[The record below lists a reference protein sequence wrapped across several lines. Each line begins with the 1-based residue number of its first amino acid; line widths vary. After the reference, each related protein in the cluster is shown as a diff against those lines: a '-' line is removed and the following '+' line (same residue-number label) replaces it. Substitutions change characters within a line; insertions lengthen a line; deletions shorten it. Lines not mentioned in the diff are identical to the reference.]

1 MMKKK
6 LLTGALSAAM
16 LVTLCVPRTLLT
28 KAEIT
33 SHVLVCE
40 KEEHTHSAK
49 CYGPSEELTC
59 GQEESEGHKHDDN
72 CYKEEPVLTCTREE
86 GEDHNHDD
94 NCYTIKCELTCGEK
108 ESAGH
113 THSDSC
119 YKKELTC
126 GLEEHKHDKACYETV
141 EEETE
146 EETTAPETEAST
158 DAEETE
164 APETKESTEAAETET
179 TAAEETTGAETPE
192 TSETS
197 ETKETEAREC
207 TCGTEDGIHDEDC
220 PLYKETSKAT
230 ASNATTP
237 TAPPAPVTQVHIEG
251 CTDDCTGE
259 NCACPCHKMS
269 LFDRLMTC
277 ETLEQLY
284 ALADATP
291 EEELRALTD
300 EENAQIEGKIAA
312 FVLDDFHAK
321 EKEREVVNTVID
333 EPEISE
339 ITCPAVNFDLV
350 APFGAPVEG

>member
-33 SHVLVCE
+33 RPVLVCE
-40 KEEHTHSAK
+40 KEEHTHSAE
-49 CYGPSEELTC
+49 CYEISEEPTC
-59 GQEESEGHKHDDN
+59 GQEESEGHKHDDS
-72 CYKEEPVLTCTREE
+72 CYIEEQVLTCTREE
-86 GEDHNHDD
+86 GEDHTHDES
-94 NCYTIKCELTCGEK
+94 CYTTKRTLTCEEK

-119 YKKELTC
+119 YKKELIC
-126 GLEEHKHDKACYETV
+126 SLEEHNHDKACYETV

-158 DAEETE
+158 DAEAETE
-164 APETKESTEAAETET
+164 ESTEAAET

-237 TAPPAPVTQVHIEG
+237 TTPPAPVTQVHIEG

-284 ALADATP
+284 ALVDAAS
-291 EEELRALTD
+291 EDELLALTED
-300 EENAQIEGKIAA
+300 ENVQIAIKIEALEPEPYPA
-312 FVLDDFHAK
+312 V
-321 EKEREVVNTVID
+321 VID
-333 EPEISE
+333 DTVEDTVQSE
-339 ITCPAVNFDLV
+339 IVSLGVNISDV
-350 APFGAPVEG
+350 APFRAPVEGGR

>member
-28 KAEIT
+28 KAETT
-33 SHVLVCE
+33 SPVLVCE
-40 KEEHTHSAK
+40 KEEHTHSAE
-49 CYGPSEELTC
+49 CYEISDEPTC
-59 GQEESEGHKHDDN
+59 GQEESEGHKHDDS
-72 CYKEEPVLTCTREE
+72 CYIEEQVLTCTREE
-86 GEDHNHDD
+86 GEDHTHDES
-94 NCYTIKCELTCGEK
+94 CYTTKRTLICEVE

-119 YKKELTC
+119 YKKELIC
-126 GLEEHKHDKACYETV
+126 SLEEHNHDKACYDTV

-158 DAEETE
+158 DAEAETE
-164 APETKESTEAAETET
+164 ESTEAAETET
-179 TAAEETTGAETPE
+179 TAAEETTGAETPA

-237 TAPPAPVTQVHIEG
+237 TTPPAPVTSVHIEG
-251 CTDDCTGE
+251 CTDECTGE
-259 NCACPCHKMS
+259 DCNCPCHRMS
-269 LFDRLMTC
+269 LFDRVMTC
-277 ETLEQLY
+277 ETLEDICKIL
-284 ALADATP
+284 DAST
-291 EEELRALTD
+291 EEEWNALS
-300 EENAQIEGKIAA
+300 EEEIAQINVKIEALEPEPYPA
-312 FVLDDFHAK
+312 V
-321 EKEREVVNTVID
+321 VID
-333 EPEISE
+333 DTVEDTVQSE
-339 ITCPAVNFDLV
+339 IVSLGVNISDV
-350 APFGAPVEG
+350 APFRAPVEGGR

>member
-33 SHVLVCE
+33 RPVLVCE
-40 KEEHTHSAK
+40 KEEHTHSAE
-49 CYGPSEELTC
+49 CYEISEEPTC
-59 GQEESEGHKHDDN
+59 GQEESEGHKHDDS
-72 CYKEEPVLTCTREE
+72 CYIEEQVLTCTREE
-86 GEDHNHDD
+86 GEDHTHDES
-94 NCYTIKCELTCGEK
+94 CYTTKRTLICEVE

-119 YKKELTC
+119 YKKELIC
-126 GLEEHKHDKACYETV
+126 SLEEHNHDKACYDTV

-158 DAEETE
+158 DAEAETE
-164 APETKESTEAAETET
+164 ESTEAAETET
-179 TAAEETTGAETPE
+179 TAAEETTGAETPA

-237 TAPPAPVTQVHIEG
+237 TAPAVPVTPVHIEG
-251 CTDDCTGE
+251 CSDDCTGE
-259 NCACPCHKMS
+259 NCNCPCHQMS
-269 LFDRLMTC
+269 LFERLMAC
-277 ETLEQLY
+277 ETLEKLFN
-284 ALADATP
+284 LASATSK
-291 EEELRALTD
+291 EELQALTD
-300 EENAQIEGKIAA
+300 DENAQIEAKIENLASIRLFPA
-312 FVLDDFHAK
+312 
-321 EKEREVVNTVID
+321 D
-333 EPEISE
+333 EEEMNVETEEPIISE
-339 ITCPAVNFDLV
+339 IIYPTVNFDNV

>member
-28 KAEIT
+28 KAETT
-33 SHVLVCE
+33 SPVLVCD
-40 KEEHTHSAK
+40 KEEHTHSAG
-49 CYGPSEELTC
+49 CYEISDEPTC
-59 GQEESEGHKHDDN
+59 GQEESEGHKHDES
-72 CYKEEPVLTCTREE
+72 CYTEESVPTCTREE
-86 GEDHNHDD
+86 GEDHTHDES
-94 NCYTIKCELTCGEK
+94 CYTTKRTLTCGEK
-108 ESAGH
+108 ESVGH

-119 YKKELTC
+119 YKKELNC
-126 GLEEHKHDKACYETV
+126 SLEEHKHDKACYETA

-158 DAEETE
+158 GTEETG
-164 APETKESTEAAETET
+164 APETEESTEAAETET

-192 TSETS
+192 TA

-207 TCGTEDGIHDEDC
+207 TCGIEDGIHDEDC

-230 ASNATTP
+230 ASNATT
-237 TAPPAPVTQVHIEG
+237 TTTPPAPVTQVHLEG

-277 ETLEQLY
+277 ETLDEIWKIL
-284 ALADATP
+284 DATTDEAMNDLP
-291 EEELRALTD
+291 EEELD
-300 EENAQIEGKIAA
+300 QIDAKIRD
-312 FVLDDFHAK
+312 L
-321 EKEREVVNTVID
+321 EQLYPTIVID
-333 EPEISE
+333 DMVEDTVQSE
-339 ITCPAVNFDLV
+339 IVRVSVDVTDV
-350 APFGAPVEG
+350 APFLAPVKGGR

>member
-94 NCYTIKCELTCGEK
+94 NCYTIKRELTCGEK

-207 TCGTEDGIHDEDC
+207 TCGTEDGIHDVDC

-277 ETLEQLY
+277 ETLDEIWKIL
-284 ALADATP
+284 DATTDEAMNDLP
-291 EEELRALTD
+291 EEELD
-300 EENAQIEGKIAA
+300 QIDAKIRD
-312 FVLDDFHAK
+312 L
-321 EKEREVVNTVID
+321 EQLYPTIVID
-333 EPEISE
+333 DMVEDTVQSE
-339 ITCPAVNFDLV
+339 IVRVSVDVTDV
-350 APFGAPVEG
+350 APFLAPVKGGR

>member
-28 KAEIT
+28 KAETT
-33 SHVLVCE
+33 SPVLVCD
-40 KEEHTHSAK
+40 KEEHTHSAE
-49 CYGPSEELTC
+49 CYKISEEPTC
-59 GQEESEGHKHDDN
+59 GQEESEGHEHDDS
-72 CYKEEPVLTCTREE
+72 CYTEESVLTCNLEE

-94 NCYTIKCELTCGEK
+94 NCYTIKRELTCEEK
-108 ESAGH
+108 KSAGH

-119 YKKELTC
+119 YKKELIC
-126 GLEEHKHDKACYETV
+126 GREEHKHDKACYETV

-158 DAEETE
+158 DAEAETE
-164 APETKESTEAAETET
+164 ESTEAAETET
-179 TAAEETTGAETPE
+179 TAAEETTGAETPA

-237 TAPPAPVTQVHIEG
+237 TTPPAPVTQVHLEG

-277 ETLEQLY
+277 ETLDEIWKIL
-284 ALADATP
+284 DATTDEAMNDLP
-291 EEELRALTD
+291 EEELD
-300 EENAQIEGKIAA
+300 QIDAKIRD
-312 FVLDDFHAK
+312 L
-321 EKEREVVNTVID
+321 EQLYPTIVID
-333 EPEISE
+333 DMVEDTVQSE
-339 ITCPAVNFDLV
+339 IVRVSVDVTDV
-350 APFGAPVEG
+350 APFLAPVKGGR

>member
-33 SHVLVCE
+33 SPVLVCD
-40 KEEHTHSAK
+40 KEEHTHSAE
-49 CYGPSEELTC
+49 CYGPSEELIC
-59 GQEESEGHKHDDN
+59 DLEESEGHEHDEN
-72 CYKEEPVLTCTREE
+72 CYTEEPVQTCTCEDDDHTHDESCYTTKRTLTCEE
-86 GEDHNHDD
+86 E
-94 NCYTIKCELTCGEK
+94 

-119 YKKELTC
+119 YKKELIC
-126 GLEEHKHDKACYETV
+126 GREEHKHDKACYETV

-158 DAEETE
+158 DAEAETE
-164 APETKESTEAAETET
+164 ESTEATETET

-192 TSETS
+192 TAETS

-237 TAPPAPVTQVHIEG
+237 TTPPAPVTQVHIEG
-251 CTDDCTGE
+251 CTDNCTGE

-277 ETLEQLY
+277 ETLEQMY
-284 ALADATP
+284 ALVDAAS
-291 EEELRALTD
+291 EDELLALTGD
-300 EENAQIEGKIAA
+300 ENVQIEEKITA
-312 FVLDDFHAK
+312 FILNSIYLEDEMDSLFD
-321 EKEREVVNTVID
+321 EQTVNYD
-333 EPEISE
+333 Y
-339 ITCPAVNFDLV
+339 V
-350 APFGAPVEG
+350 APFVGMAEE

>member
-59 GQEESEGHKHDDN
+59 GQEESEGHKHDDS
-72 CYKEEPVLTCTREE
+72 CYIEEQVLTCTREE

-94 NCYTIKCELTCGEK
+94 NCYTIKRELTCGEK

-158 DAEETE
+158 DAEETG
-164 APETKESTEAAETET
+164 APETEESTEAAETET

-192 TSETS
+192 TAETS

-207 TCGTEDGIHDEDC
+207 TCGTEDGIHDEEC
-220 PLYKETSKAT
+220 PLYKKTSKAT
-230 ASNATTP
+230 SSNATAP
-237 TAPPAPVTQVHIEG
+237 TAPAIPVTPVHIEG
-251 CTDDCTGE
+251 CSDDCTGE
-259 NCACPCHKMS
+259 NCNCPCHQMS
-269 LFDRLMTC
+269 LFERLMAC
-277 ETLEQLY
+277 ETLEKLFN
-284 ALADATP
+284 LASATSK
-291 EEELRALTD
+291 EELQALTD
-300 EENAQIEGKIAA
+300 DENAQIEAKIENLASIRLFPA
-312 FVLDDFHAK
+312 
-321 EKEREVVNTVID
+321 D
-333 EPEISE
+333 EEEMNVETEEPIISE
-339 ITCPAVNFDLV
+339 IIYPTVNFDNV

>member
-28 KAEIT
+28 KAETT
-33 SHVLVCE
+33 SPVLVCD
-40 KEEHTHSAK
+40 KEEHTHSAE
-49 CYGPSEELTC
+49 CYEISDEPTC
-59 GQEESEGHKHDDN
+59 GQEESEGHKHDDS
-72 CYKEEPVLTCTREE
+72 CYTEELVKTCTREE

-94 NCYTIKCELTCGEK
+94 NCYTIKRELTCGEK

-158 DAEETE
+158 DAEAETE
-164 APETKESTEAAETET
+164 ESTEAAETET

-192 TSETS
+192 NA

-207 TCGTEDGIHDEDC
+207 ICGTEDGIHDEDC

-237 TAPPAPVTQVHIEG
+237 TTPPAPVTSVHIEG
-251 CTDDCTGE
+251 CTDECTGE
-259 NCACPCHKMS
+259 DCNCPCHRMS
-269 LFDRLMTC
+269 LFDRVMTC
-277 ETLEQLY
+277 ETLEDICKIL
-284 ALADATP
+284 DAST
-291 EEELRALTD
+291 EEEWNALS
-300 EENAQIEGKIAA
+300 EEEIAQINVKIEALEPEPYPA
-312 FVLDDFHAK
+312 V
-321 EKEREVVNTVID
+321 VID
-333 EPEISE
+333 DTVEDTVQSE
-339 ITCPAVNFDLV
+339 IVSLGVNISDV
-350 APFGAPVEG
+350 APFRAPVEGGR

>member
-28 KAEIT
+28 KAETT
-33 SHVLVCE
+33 SPVLVCD
-40 KEEHTHSAK
+40 KEEHTHSAG
-49 CYGPSEELTC
+49 CYEISDEPTC
-59 GQEESEGHKHDDN
+59 GQEESEGHKHDES
-72 CYKEEPVLTCTREE
+72 CYTEESVPTCTREE
-86 GEDHNHDD
+86 GEDHTHDES
-94 NCYTIKCELTCGEK
+94 CYTTKRTLTCGEK
-108 ESAGH
+108 ESVGH

-119 YKKELTC
+119 YKKELNC
-126 GLEEHKHDKACYETV
+126 SLEEHKHDKACYETV

-158 DAEETE
+158 GTEETE
-164 APETKESTEAAETET
+164 APETEESTEAAETET

-192 TSETS
+192 TA

-207 TCGTEDGIHDEDC
+207 TCGIEDGIHDEDC

-230 ASNATTP
+230 ASNATT
-237 TAPPAPVTQVHIEG
+237 TTTPPAPVTQVHLEG

-277 ETLEQLY
+277 ETLDEIWKIL
-284 ALADATP
+284 DATTDEAMNDLP
-291 EEELRALTD
+291 EEELD
-300 EENAQIEGKIAA
+300 QIDAKIRD
-312 FVLDDFHAK
+312 L
-321 EKEREVVNTVID
+321 EQLYPTIVID
-333 EPEISE
+333 DMVEDTVQSE
-339 ITCPAVNFDLV
+339 IVRVSVDVTDV
-350 APFGAPVEG
+350 APFLAPVKGGR

>member
-28 KAEIT
+28 KAETT
-33 SHVLVCE
+33 SPVLVCD
-40 KEEHTHSAK
+40 KEEHTHSAE

-59 GQEESEGHKHDDN
+59 DLEESAGHEHDDS
-72 CYKEEPVLTCTREE
+72 CYTEEPVLTCTREE

-94 NCYTIKCELTCGEK
+94 NCYTIKRELTCGEK
-108 ESAGH
+108 KSAGH

-119 YKKELTC
+119 YKKELIC
-126 GLEEHKHDKACYETV
+126 GLEEHKHDRACYETV

-158 DAEETE
+158 GAEETE
-164 APETKESTEAAETET
+164 TPETEESTEAAETET

-230 ASNATTP
+230 PSNATTP
-237 TAPPAPVTQVHIEG
+237 TAPPAPVTQVHLEG

-284 ALADATP
+284 ALVDAASEDELLELTEDENVQIAIKIEALEP
-291 EEELRALTD
+291 EPYPA
-300 EENAQIEGKIAA
+300 
-312 FVLDDFHAK
+312 V
-321 EKEREVVNTVID
+321 VID
-333 EPEISE
+333 DMVEDTVQSE
-339 ITCPAVNFDLV
+339 IVSLGVNISDV
-350 APFGAPVEG
+350 APFRAPVEGGR

>member
-28 KAEIT
+28 KAETT
-33 SHVLVCE
+33 SPVLVCD
-40 KEEHTHSAK
+40 KEEHTHSAE
-49 CYGPSEELTC
+49 CYEISDEPTC
-59 GQEESEGHKHDDN
+59 GQEESEGHKHDDS
-72 CYKEEPVLTCTREE
+72 CYEITEELTCTRND
-86 GEDHNHDD
+86 DHTHDES
-94 NCYTIKCELTCGEK
+94 CYTIKRELTCGEK

-119 YKKELTC
+119 YKKELIC
-126 GLEEHKHDKACYETV
+126 GLEEHKHNKDCYETV
-141 EEETE
+141 EETE

-158 DAEETE
+158 DAEETG
-164 APETKESTEAAETET
+164 APETEESTEAAETET

-192 TSETS
+192 TA

-207 TCGTEDGIHDEDC
+207 TCGIEDGIHDEDC

-230 ASNATTP
+230 ASNATT
-237 TAPPAPVTQVHIEG
+237 TTTPPAPVTQVHLEG

-277 ETLEQLY
+277 ETLDEIWKIL
-284 ALADATP
+284 DATTDEAMNDLP
-291 EEELRALTD
+291 EEELD
-300 EENAQIEGKIAA
+300 QIDAKIRD
-312 FVLDDFHAK
+312 L
-321 EKEREVVNTVID
+321 EQLYPTIVID
-333 EPEISE
+333 DMVEDTVQSE
-339 ITCPAVNFDLV
+339 IVRVSVDVTDV
-350 APFGAPVEG
+350 APFLAPVKGGR

>member
-33 SHVLVCE
+33 RPVLVCE
-40 KEEHTHSAK
+40 KEEHTHSAE
-49 CYGPSEELTC
+49 CYETSDELIC
-59 GQEESEGHKHDDN
+59 GREASEGHEHDEN
-72 CYKEEPVLTCTREE
+72 CYTEETVQTCTREE
-86 GEDHNHDD
+86 GEDHIHDES
-94 NCYTIKCELTCGEK
+94 CYIIKRTLTCEEK

-164 APETKESTEAAETET
+164 APETEESTEAAETET
-179 TAAEETTGAETPE
+179 TTVEETTGAETPE

-230 ASNATTP
+230 SSNATAP
-237 TAPPAPVTQVHIEG
+237 TAPAVPVTPVHIEG
-251 CTDDCTGE
+251 CTDECTGE
-259 NCACPCHKMS
+259 DCNCPCHRMS
-269 LFDRLMTC
+269 LFDRVMTC
-277 ETLEQLY
+277 ETLEDICKIL
-284 ALADATP
+284 DAST
-291 EEELRALTD
+291 EEEWNALS
-300 EENAQIEGKIAA
+300 EEEIAQINVKIEALEPEPYPA
-312 FVLDDFHAK
+312 V
-321 EKEREVVNTVID
+321 VID
-333 EPEISE
+333 DTVEDTVQSE
-339 ITCPAVNFDLV
+339 IVSLGVNISDV
-350 APFGAPVEG
+350 APFRAPVEGGR

>member
-94 NCYTIKCELTCGEK
+94 NCYTIKRELTCGEK

-179 TAAEETTGAETPE
+179 TAAEETTGAETLE

-230 ASNATTP
+230 PSNATTP
-237 TAPPAPVTQVHIEG
+237 TTPPAPVTSVHIEG
-251 CTDDCTGE
+251 CTDECTGE
-259 NCACPCHKMS
+259 DCNCPCHRMS
-269 LFDRLMTC
+269 LFDRVMTC
-277 ETLEQLY
+277 ETLEDICKVL
-284 ALADATP
+284 DAST
-291 EEELRALTD
+291 EEEWNALS
-300 EENAQIEGKIAA
+300 EEEIAQINVKIEALEPEPYPA
-312 FVLDDFHAK
+312 V
-321 EKEREVVNTVID
+321 VID
-333 EPEISE
+333 DTVEDTVQSE
-339 ITCPAVNFDLV
+339 IISLGVNISDV
-350 APFGAPVEG
+350 APFCAPVEGGR

>member
-28 KAEIT
+28 KAETT
-33 SHVLVCE
+33 SPVLVCD
-40 KEEHTHSAK
+40 KEEHTHSAE
-49 CYGPSEELTC
+49 CYEISDEPTC
-59 GQEESEGHKHDDN
+59 GQEESGGHKHDDS
-72 CYKEEPVLTCTREE
+72 CYIEELVQTCTREE
-86 GEDHNHDD
+86 GEDHTHDES
-94 NCYTIKCELTCGEK
+94 CSTTKRTLTCGEK

-119 YKKELTC
+119 YKKELIC

-158 DAEETE
+158 DAEETG
-164 APETKESTEAAETET
+164 APETEESTEAAEKET
-179 TAAEETTGAETPE
+179 TAAEETTGAETP
-192 TSETS
+192 ETS

-237 TAPPAPVTQVHIEG
+237 TTPPAPVTQVHIEG

-277 ETLEQLY
+277 ETLEQLF
-284 ALADATP
+284 ALVDATS
-291 EEELRALTD
+291 EDELLALTED
-300 EENAQIEGKIAA
+300 ENVQIAIKIEALEPEPYPA
-312 FVLDDFHAK
+312 V
-321 EKEREVVNTVID
+321 VID
-333 EPEISE
+333 DTVEDTVQSE
-339 ITCPAVNFDLV
+339 IVSLGVNISDV
-350 APFGAPVEG
+350 APFRAPVEGGR